1 MKWYHYDIRELAEE
15 EYQKWYNLMSAEKK
29 ARVDRF
35 RQPDDKKR
43 TVAGEMLARKAIAQ
57 WCRVEADSIKFDT
70 AEHGKPFAVGLNVE
84 FNISHSGDIVVCA
97 VSDQPVGIDIEL
109 IRPVDLRTAKHFCTP
124 EDLKYLFGHTPSED
138 EFIKTEEEAILHRF
152 FQIWTAKEA
161 YCKCMGT
168 GIQNIKKAAYA
179 TISSENNPYI
189 EFHSDFLKYLNF
201 YIAIIK
207 THSPEL

>member
-1 MKWYHYDIRELAEE
+1 MKWYHYDIRELTEE

-57 WCRVEADSIKFDT
+57 WCGVDTVSIKLDT
-70 AEHGKPFAVGLNVE
+70 TEHGKPFAVGLDVE
-84 FNISHSGDIVVCA
+84 FNISHSGDMVVCA
-97 VSDQPVGIDIEL
+97 ISDQPVGIDIEL

-124 EDLKYLFGHTPSED
+124 EDLEYLFGHTPSED

-161 YCKCMGT
+161 YCKCMGR
-168 GIQNIKKAAYA
+168 GISAVGTISYA
-179 TISSENNPYI
+179 TIQRRFEVKYYSKMYI
-189 EFHSDFLKYLNF
+189 VCSIIQTTRAVEFGV
-201 YIAIIK
+201 
-207 THSPEL
+207 

>member
-1 MKWYHYDIRELAEE
+1 
-15 EYQKWYNLMSAEKK
+15 MSAEKK

-57 WCRVEADSIKFDT
+57 WCGVDTVSIKFDT
-70 AEHGKPFAVGLNVE
+70 TEHGKPFAVGLDVE
-84 FNISHSGDIVVCA
+84 FNISHSGDMVVCA
-97 VSDQPVGIDIEL
+97 ISDQPVGIDIEL

-124 EDLKYLFGHTPSED
+124 EDLEYLFGHTPSED

-161 YCKCMGT
+161 YCKCIGT
-168 GIQNIKKAAYA
+168 GIADLVNISY
-179 TISSENNPYI
+179 TIINRQCYDMS
-189 EFHSDFLKYLNF
+189 HSMRRH
-201 YIAIIK
+201 IIVCY
-207 THSPEL
+207 TR

>member
-1 MKWYHYDIRELAEE
+1 MKWYRYDIRELTET
-15 EYQKWYNLMSAEKK
+15 EYQKWYSLMSAEKK

-57 WCRVEADSIKFDT
+57 WCGVEAESIKFDT
-70 AEHGKPFAVGLNVE
+70 AEHGKPFAVGLDVE
-84 FNISHSGDIVVCA
+84 INISHSGNMVVCA

-124 EDLKYLFGHTPSED
+124 EDLEYLFGHTPSEE

-152 FQIWTAKEA
+152 FQIWTVKEA
-161 YCKCMGT
+161 YCKWS
-168 GIQNIKKAAYA
+168 GIGIVGGK
-179 TISSENNPYI
+179 TITMNEIVFGNKTIRCGISQYI
-189 EFHSDFLKYLNF
+189 MTYM
-201 YIAIIK
+201 
-207 THSPEL
+207 